1 MGRRTL
7 ARVVPQMKHIIASIM
22 SKLIS
27 TLRLIAAKRAEGP
40 GKAECPRGL
49 AAARSEWQLGFS
61 TGNKR
66 GREGGDGRHGDTL
79 ACSDAGDVNKLQS
92 GWRCDNLGQE
102 ELLQFAQH
110 NRRRSACGF
119 DTVKINYVIVKGKHT
134 NNELSKPHNNTI
146 PVTA

>member
-1 MGRRTL
+1 
-7 ARVVPQMKHIIASIM
+7 MKHIIASIM

-27 TLRLIAAKRAEGP
+27 TLRLIAAKRAEGRD
-40 GKAECPRGL
+40 KAEYPRGL

-61 TGNKR
+61 SRNKR
-66 GREGGDGRHGDTL
+66 GWRDARHGDTL

-146 PVTA
+146 LVTA

>member
-1 MGRRTL
+1 MARRS
-7 ARVVPQMKHIIASIM
+7 ARGVLQ
-22 SKLIS
+22 
-27 TLRLIAAKRAEGP
+27 
-40 GKAECPRGL
+40 
-49 AAARSEWQLGFS
+49 QLGVS
-61 TGNKR
+61 GSSASNVEIR
-66 GREGGDGRHGDTL
+66 GSGGDERHGDTL

-146 PVTA
+146 LVTA